1 MLSRGAANVLYHG
14 NLLPTPK
21 AISNAGH
28 DQLKA
33 IKIDSL
39 TQLAVIHCY
48 FIIRI
53 SGKVVVFSAT
63 TSHSRYFCN
72 TILFLVL
79 GLQLVSSIH

>member
-39 TQLAVIHCY
+39 AVIHCY

-53 SGKVVVFSAT
+53 SGKVVAFFAT